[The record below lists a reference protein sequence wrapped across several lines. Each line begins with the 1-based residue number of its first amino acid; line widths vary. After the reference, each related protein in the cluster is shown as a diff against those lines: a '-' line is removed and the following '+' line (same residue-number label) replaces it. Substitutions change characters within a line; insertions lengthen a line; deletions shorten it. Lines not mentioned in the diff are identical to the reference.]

1 MPYNPGLLFRYNCHI
16 NVEACSSIKAV
27 KYLFKYVYKGHDQAS
42 FSVNAD
48 QDDRDDGVINEI
60 KQYRN
65 ARYISPPE
73 AVHRIFGFPMFGVYP
88 SVLQLQ
94 LHLPNMQSVTYK
106 DDENLED
113 VLSRPGSNRTTL
125 TEYFCKNREERAARK
140 ILYREFPEHYRWI
153 AGKKVWQ
160 GRKQASSQIGQ
171 IVYANPAEGERYF
184 LRVLLNHVRG
194 ATSFEDLRT
203 MAGVTYSTFREAYE
217 KRGLIETDR
226 SIDDCLTEATTFQM
240 PCALRR
246 LFATI
251 LVFGE
256 ATNIRGLWDK
266 HKDALGEDFSQD
278 NTNTSTVEQMVL
290 RDIRDMLH
298 SMGKDIKDFG
308 LPPICD
314 MGPTSIDM
322 MKEVR
327 EEQNVSIDQEHLD
340 IFYSLNKEQRAG
352 FDEIIQH
359 VFAKKSQVF
368 LLMVREAQER
378 RSYTRPCLLEFAPKD

>member
-1 MPYNPGLLFRYNCHI
+1 MQQRFLNAMAIVQRFGKPDYFITMTCNPYWEEITSNLEPGQDPQDRPELVARVYRAKLRDLKELLIKRKYFGEVAAYVHVTEFQKRGLPHEHFLLIMKSGSKLTTPDAYDRVVSAEIPDKDKYPELHDLVIRHMLHGPCGVLNKYCACMVNGECRFQYPRQFYEATQQGKDSYPTYRRRDDGRRVRIRRAELDNRWVVPYNPGLLFRYNCHI

-42 FSVNAD
+42 FSVNVD

-113 VLSRPGSNRTTL
+113 VLSHPGSNRTTL

-160 GRKQASSQIGQ
+160 GRKQAS
-171 IVYANPAEGERYF
+171 A
-184 LRVLLNHVRG
+184 
-194 ATSFEDLRT
+194 
-203 MAGVTYSTFREAYE
+203 
-217 KRGLIETDR
+217 
-226 SIDDCLTEATTFQM
+226 
-240 PCALRR
+240 
-246 LFATI
+246 
-251 LVFGE
+251 
-256 ATNIRGLWDK
+256 
-266 HKDALGEDFSQD
+266 
-278 NTNTSTVEQMVL
+278 
-290 RDIRDMLH
+290 
-298 SMGKDIKDFG
+298 
-308 LPPICD
+308 
-314 MGPTSIDM
+314 
-322 MKEVR
+322 
-327 EEQNVSIDQEHLD
+327 
-340 IFYSLNKEQRAG
+340 
-352 FDEIIQH
+352 
-359 VFAKKSQVF
+359 
-368 LLMVREAQER
+368 
-378 RSYTRPCLLEFAPKD
+378 